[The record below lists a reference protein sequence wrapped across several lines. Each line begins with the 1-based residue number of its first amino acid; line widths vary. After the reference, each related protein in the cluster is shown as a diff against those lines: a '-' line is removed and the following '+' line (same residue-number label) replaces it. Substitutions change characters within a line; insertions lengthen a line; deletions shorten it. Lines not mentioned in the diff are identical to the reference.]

1 MFELFR
7 KRSPLRQAWSRTD
20 ADPEALREYDAFGPW
35 LLQIRSA
42 ADMPPRF
49 RSAYA
54 GLEDSDYLIKIPR
67 SMDRRDAYPGADL
80 YGAVF
85 ALDVD
90 GFTLLEAVDGAEGFV
105 SRQISWD
112 DVAAVRI
119 VSNLLRSDFALLL
132 KEGDELTV
140 TYNSVSAEL
149 MTRVAAFVRQHCME
163 ADDFGAS
170 TPNDA
175 EEFEDFFFN
184 AMLAEERHGGQFMLP
199 IYFEPPGKSCRN
211 AQNRRRLTTGLLI
224 LLSGGELV
232 VIDRDTPTRRRFFAH
247 YVYRKTYLSLK
258 SVRAFRLQP
267 PPENMPGHFMMLE
280 LIIEQLRLGIPCF
293 RSPDRVIELLR
304 RYGIVRL

>member
-1 MFELFR
+1 MFEVFR
-7 KRSPLRQAWSRTD
+7 KRSPLRHAWSRTE
-20 ADPEALREYDAFGPW
+20 ADPELLREYDAFGPW
-35 LLQIRSA
+35 LLPIRSA
-42 ADMPPRF
+42 AEMPRRF

-54 GLEDSDYLIKIPR
+54 GLEDADYLIKIPR
-67 SMDRRDAYPGADL
+67 SVDRRDAYPGADL

-85 ALDVD
+85 ALDMD

-105 SRQISWD
+105 SRQINWD

-132 KEGDELTV
+132 KEGDALTV
-140 TYNSVSAEL
+140 TYNSVSADL
-149 MTRVAAFVRQHCME
+149 MTRVAAFVRQHFVE
-163 ADDFGAS
+163 ADDFSSSA
-170 TPNDA
+170 PNDA

-199 IYFEPPGKSCRN
+199 IHFEPPGKSCRN
-211 AQNRRRLTTGLLI
+211 VQNRRRLTTGLLI

-267 PPENMPGHFMMLE
+267 PPENMPGQFMMLE
-280 LIIEQLRLGIPCF
+280 LIIEQQRLGIPCF
-293 RSPDRVIELLR
+293 KSPDRVIELLR
-304 RYGIVRL
+304 RRGVTRL